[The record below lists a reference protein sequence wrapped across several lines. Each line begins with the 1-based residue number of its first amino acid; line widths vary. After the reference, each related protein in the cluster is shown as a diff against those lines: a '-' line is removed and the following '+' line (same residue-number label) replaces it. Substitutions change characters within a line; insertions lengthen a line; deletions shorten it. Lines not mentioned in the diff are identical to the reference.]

1 MSKYTTQVRWIV
13 EQFAENA
20 VGTTKFD
27 NLTIYQKID
36 EALPLIFNFSFPI
49 WNESY
54 RTTLEKKIIM
64 HYFNKEIGM
73 ETVFLWQFYLNERLN
88 LIMPYYNKLYET
100 TVQDFDYLQDF
111 NMSETKTRNVAS
123 TDDVNYKG
131 NGTSTGT
138 ENSKSVDSD
147 FPQATLSGLD
157 YATTSNESESN
168 TNTSTQTTSENKATR
183 NEDENYTLT
192 RNGLNGSHTQTQML
206 QEYRDALINIDF
218 QVIEELKDLFMMI
231 Y

>member
-1 MSKYTTQVRWIV
+1 MKMSKYTTQVRWIV
-13 EQFAENA
+13 EHFA
-20 VGTTKFD
+20 D
-27 NLTIYQKID
+27 DDSLTIYQKID
-36 EALPLIFNFSFPI
+36 KALPLIFNFDFPI
-49 WNESY
+49 WNEAY
-54 RTTLEKKIIM
+54 RTTLEKKIVM
-64 HYFNKEIGM
+64 HYFNKEIAT
-73 ETVFLWQFYLNERLN
+73 ETFFLWQFYLNERLN

-111 NMSETKTRNVAS
+111 NMTETKTRKVQS

-131 NGTSTGT
+131 NGTTTGAET
-138 ENSKSVDSD
+138 SKSVDSD
-147 FPQATLSGLD
+147 FPQATLSGMD
-157 YATTSNESESN
+157 YATTSNESDGT
-168 TNTSTQTTSENKATR
+168 TNTTTQTTSENTANR
-183 NEDENYTLT
+183 NENENYTIS